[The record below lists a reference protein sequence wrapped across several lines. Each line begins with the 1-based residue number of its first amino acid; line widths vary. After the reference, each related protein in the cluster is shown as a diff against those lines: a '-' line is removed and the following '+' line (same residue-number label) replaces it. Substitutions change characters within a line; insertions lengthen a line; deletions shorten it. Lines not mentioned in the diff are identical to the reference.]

1 MIRGI
6 NAGPHLTISDGY
18 APTPTFS
25 PGAQSAGMVRY
36 NTNMQCMEVYDGIGW
51 QTIYTAHP
59 TVDLA
64 PASRE
69 AVEWAMRKQQEERKL
84 KDMMERHPVLQELHD
99 KFEMMKV
106 LCYEE
111 ENKNV

>member
-36 NTNMQCMEVYDGIGW
+36 NTNMQCMEVYDGQGW
-51 QTIYTAHP
+51 QTLYTAHP

-69 AVEWAMRKQQEERKL
+69 AVEWAMRKQHEERKL
-84 KDMMERHPVLQELHD
+84 KDMMERHPGLKELHD

-106 LCYEE
+106 LCQEE
-111 ENKNV
+111 EKNNA